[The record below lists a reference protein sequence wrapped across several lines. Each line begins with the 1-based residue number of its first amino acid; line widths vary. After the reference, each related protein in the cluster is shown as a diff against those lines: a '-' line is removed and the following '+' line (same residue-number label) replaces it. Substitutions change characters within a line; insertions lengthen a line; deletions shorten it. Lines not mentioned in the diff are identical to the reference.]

1 MSGHPQAGCIL
12 DFPDATRWAQKMT
25 RIEEFLKSGRP
36 FYVSITG
43 LKPRGLWSYILFL
56 RHAIPSKVQAD
67 RAPGLLWSG
76 VRRIDGI
83 EHTLTA
89 WESREAMRTYISSGA
104 HLKAM
109 KVFRRIATGKTLGYE
124 TRELP
129 SWEDVPKIWRDK
141 GREY

>member
-1 MSGHPQAGCIL
+1 MSKL
-12 DFPDATRWAQKMT
+12 T
-25 RIEEFLKSGRP
+25 EFMKSGRP

-43 LKPRGLWSYILFL
+43 LKPKGFWAYLLFF
-56 RHAIPSKVQAD
+56 RHAIPSKIQAD
-67 RAPGLLWSG
+67 RAAGLLFSE

-89 WESREAMRTYISSGA
+89 WESRESMLAYIKSGA

-124 TRELP
+124 SQELP
-129 SWEDVPKIWRDK
+129 SWEEVPRIWREK
-141 GREY
+141 GRDY

>member
-1 MSGHPQAGCIL
+1 
-12 DFPDATRWAQKMT
+12 MT
-25 RIEEFLKSGRP
+25 RPSDGIGVEPMSHLAEFIQSGRS

-43 LKPRGLWSYILFL
+43 LKPRGPWAYLLFL
-56 RHAIPSKVQAD
+56 RHAIPSKIQAD
-67 RAPGLLWSG
+67 RAPGILFSE

-89 WESREAMRTYISSGA
+89 WESREAMRAYISRGA

-124 TRELP
+124 ARELP
-129 SWEDVPKIWRDK
+129 SWDDVPRIWQEK